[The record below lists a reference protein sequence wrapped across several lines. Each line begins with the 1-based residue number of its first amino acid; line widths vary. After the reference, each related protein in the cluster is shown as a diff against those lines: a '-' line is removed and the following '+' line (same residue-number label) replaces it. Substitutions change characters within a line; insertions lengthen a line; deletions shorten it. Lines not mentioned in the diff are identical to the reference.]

1 MTSAGGYRNGF
12 SGHHYQSIIRGRVE
26 RKCASRQP
34 VSAGTQRMTRIAYK
48 PNDIA
53 APKELVESI
62 RARRG
67 GRLLNL
73 DRMLLHSPALARGWN
88 VYLRA
93 VRTEFAL
100 PPKLRE
106 LAICAVAALNG
117 ADYEFVHHAP
127 EFLQAGGSDVQLA
140 ALRRLPD
147 TDVDTELFDATE
159 RAVIHLTVEMTRTV
173 RVGDET
179 FTLARAALASDQTM
193 VEMIGVIAAYNMVSR
208 FLVAL
213 EIETER

>member
-1 MTSAGGYRNGF
+1 MA
-12 SGHHYQSIIRGRVE
+12 
-26 RKCASRQP
+26 
-34 VSAGTQRMTRIAYK
+34 RIAYK
-48 PNDIA
+48 PNDITE
-53 APKELVESI
+53 PQELVESI

-67 GRLLNL
+67 GYLLNL

-106 LAICAVAALNG
+106 LAICTVAALNG
-117 ADYEFVHHAP
+117 ADYEFIHHAP
-127 EFLQAGGSDVQLA
+127 EFLQAGGTETQLA

-147 TDVDTELFDATE
+147 LKKVGATPFDATE
-159 RAVIHLTVEMTRTV
+159 LAVVHLTVEMTRTV
-173 RVGDET
+173 RVSEET
-179 FTLARAALASDQTM
+179 FALARAALASDQTV

-213 EIETER
+213 EIETEG

>member
-1 MTSAGGYRNGF
+1 
-12 SGHHYQSIIRGRVE
+12 
-26 RKCASRQP
+26 
-34 VSAGTQRMTRIAYK
+34 MTRIAYK

-53 APKELVESI
+53 EPKELVETI

-67 GRLLNL
+67 GHLLNL
-73 DRMLLHSPALARGWN
+73 DRMLLHSPPLARGWN

-93 VRTEFAL
+93 VRTEFAVL
-100 PPKLRE
+100 PKLRE

-117 ADYEFVHHAP
+117 ADYEFIHHAP
-127 EFLQAGGSDVQLA
+127 EFLQTGGSDAQLA
-140 ALRRLPD
+140 ALRQLPD
-147 TDVDTELFDATE
+147 IEKDPELFDATE

-173 RVGDET
+173 RVSNDT
-179 FTLARAALASDQTM
+179 FAAARAALSSDQAM

-213 EIETER
+213 EIETE